1 MTIARACHVS
11 ACAWHG
17 TLGNVRVLNTHLG
30 SVGRFWCSRV
40 FQRGARGGFGVFSFF
55 IRQPKH
61 LAFARRARGYQATRR
76 FSAATPAMPNV
87 LVVFACAL
95 LACAACALLQAL
107 RGSARRQLR
116 LREGPAEHSRALR
129 SEREPGT
136 AQHTVQEPGTVN
148 RCPPARAKYRAR
160 VRRGRELDEEFRARM
175 LALKK
180 RGQAFGGRVIEQP
193 TFAALDLGTTL
204 LEPCSEESEEVKWS
218 FCGSWSS
225 AAWSSA
231 GSEGSSRSCHC
242 ALASCAARQNEGA
255 VATSL

>member
-1 MTIARACHVS
+1 MHAPCALAWRWRRQRARAQ
-11 ACAWHG
+11 
-17 TLGNVRVLNTHLG
+17 TR
-30 SVGRFWCSRV
+30 
-40 FQRGARGGFGVFSFF
+40 
-55 IRQPKH
+55 
-61 LAFARRARGYQATRR
+61 ARRCVGGPLGTATRPR
-76 FSAATPAMPNV
+76 RALLSLCLHSSQRDRIRAGGGVGASAGA
-87 LVVFACAL
+87 ACAL